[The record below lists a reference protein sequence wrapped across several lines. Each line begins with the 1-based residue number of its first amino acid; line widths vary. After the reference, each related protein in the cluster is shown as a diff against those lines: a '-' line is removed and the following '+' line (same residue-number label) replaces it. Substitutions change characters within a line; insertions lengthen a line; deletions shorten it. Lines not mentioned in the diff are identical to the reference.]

1 MAFVEE
7 YDFLI
12 EKAESLGISIPPLH
26 LIDVGVSGGIHERWN
41 LWNNK
46 LQVDGFDILS
56 SEIQRLKSTSTKN
69 LRYHNFLSEDRRPAL
84 KRPIQ
89 YIQSPIIK

>member
-7 YDFLI
+7 YDFLV

-26 LIDVGVSGGIHERWN
+26 LIDVGVSGGIHERWH

-69 LRYHNFLSEDRRPAL
+69 LRYHNFFVGEQEAGLKKRRTPCSHL
-84 KRPIQ
+84 G
-89 YIQSPIIK
+89 